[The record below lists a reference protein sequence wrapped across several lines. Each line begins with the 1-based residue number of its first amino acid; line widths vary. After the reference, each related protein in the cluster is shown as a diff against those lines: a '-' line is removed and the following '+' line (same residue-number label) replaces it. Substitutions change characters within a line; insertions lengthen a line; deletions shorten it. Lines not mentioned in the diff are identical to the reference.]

1 VGTCSVREYVSTREY
16 VNRAVGKYASLGYP
30 LSRAPSPPLHPE
42 QARDAEDRY
51 FDDSDDSAPSAPTVA
66 REATTRMDEDLD
78 Y

>member
-1 VGTCSVREYVSTREY
+1 M
-16 VNRAVGKYASLGYP
+16 
-30 LSRAPSPPLHPE
+30 SPPLHPE

-66 REATTRMDEDLD
+66 REANTRMDEDLD

>member
-1 VGTCSVREYVSTREY
+1 MS
-16 VNRAVGKYASLGYP
+16 
-30 LSRAPSPPLHPE
+30 LHPK

>member
-1 VGTCSVREYVSTREY
+1 MRSQQSCGQVCESRETPS
-16 VNRAVGKYASLGYP
+16 AVP
-30 LSRAPSPPLHPE
+30 FTSPPPE

-66 REATTRMDEDLD
+66 REANARMDEDLD